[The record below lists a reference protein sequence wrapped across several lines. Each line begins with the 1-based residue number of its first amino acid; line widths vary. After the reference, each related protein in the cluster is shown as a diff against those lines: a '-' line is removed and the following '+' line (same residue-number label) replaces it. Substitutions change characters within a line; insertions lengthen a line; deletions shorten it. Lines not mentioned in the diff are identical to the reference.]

1 LILFAAT
8 QITLLMKVLHL
19 FGLRIAVGDQEEGA
33 RKSIKDMLK
42 RVGHTVIAE
51 AGDGRTLS
59 QLAFNRSPDLV
70 IADVLLPL
78 RDGIEVAR
86 VLDEQ
91 RVAPVI
97 LVMNEDYYRVSMDK
111 IKETGI
117 YGCLI
122 RPLSEVNLLSQVEIA
137 WAFFQR
143 IRKLEEDNRKIKETL
158 ENRKIIDKAKGLLME
173 HRGISEQEAFRL
185 LRKASMD
192 RCLSLE
198 KTAKAVI
205 KGEAI

>member
-1 LILFAAT
+1 
-8 QITLLMKVLHL
+8 L
-19 FGLRIAVGDQEEGA
+19 FGLRIAVGDHEEGA
-33 RKSIKDMLK
+33 RKSIKDMLI
-42 RVGHTVIAE
+42 RIGHTVIAE

-91 RVAPVI
+91 GVAPVI

-111 IKETGI
+111 IKETGV
-117 YGCLI
+117 YGCLV
-122 RPLSEVNLLSQVEIA
+122 RPLNEISLLSQVEIA
-137 WAFFQR
+137 WVCFSR
-143 IRKLEEDNRKIKETL
+143 IRRLEEENRKIKETL
-158 ENRKIIDKAKGLLME
+158 ENRKIIDRAKGLLME
-173 HRGISEQEAFRL
+173 QRGISEQEAFRL

-198 KTAKAVI
+198 KTAYVII
-205 KGEAI
+205 KGEKM